1 MCVDA
6 TIKRTIYLLSLIF
19 ILTSCQT
26 MDKTMDS
33 VTSVFSSDEEDTIE
47 PTKSNADP
55 TAEELY
61 NTGKSY
67 IESQKYKKAI
77 ENFEEIERLYPF
89 SKLSSNSQVMV
100 SFAQYKGEDYD
111 DSIATI
117 ENFVKLHPA
126 HADVPYMYYLKAINY
141 YERIADIKR
150 DQKITQLA
158 LDSLKEIRRRFPNT
172 KYSRDAEL
180 KENLVYDH
188 LAGKEVE
195 IGRFYLKKH
204 KYIAAITRFQEVLK
218 KYQTTSHIE
227 EALYRLVES
236 YLSIGLIDEA
246 KKNAAV
252 LGHNYPQSKWY
263 KYAYRLVEK
272 GKNSPSIGKESWFQ
286 GLLGSEDNEE
296 MAIKKDG
303 KADSWFKN
311 VLDLF

>member
-1 MCVDA
+1 MCVYS
-6 TIKRTIYLLSLIF
+6 IFKKSVYFLSLVF
-19 ILTSCQT
+19 ILTSCSS
-26 MDKTMDS
+26 MDS
-33 VTSVFSSDEEDTIE
+33 VTSVFSDDDDENSSTSKIE
-47 PTKSNADP
+47 KVDP

-61 NTGKSY
+61 SRGKSF
-67 IESQKYKKAI
+67 IESQKYSKAI

-100 SFAQYKGEDYD
+100 AFAQYKDEEYE

-126 HADVPYMYYLKAINY
+126 HSDVSYMYYLKAINY

-150 DQKITQLA
+150 DQKITQMA
-158 LDSLKEIRRRFPNT
+158 LKALKEIRRRFPGT
-172 KYSRDAEL
+172 KYSRDAAL
-180 KENLVYDH
+180 KEDLVYDH

-204 KYIAAITRFQEVLK
+204 KYIAAITRFQDVLK

-236 YLSIGLIDEA
+236 YLSIGLIEEA

-296 MAIKKDG
+296 IPIKKDG

-311 VLDLF
+311 ILDLF